1 MSWQRTVVE
10 ATAETCKQGRNR
22 SVDNLGLIEMVFL
35 RMKMGKKSFSTFCP
49 SRGPVMLSC
58 SMAKLRNCRDGSH
71 LQRDENVSISY
82 LNDTWNTNLNRIV
95 RHQESQFP
103 SRPLF
108 VAYQCHLNKWLHRRL
123 PKPHTISLL
132 PTQNSS
138 DCLSDDT
145 RIRNPQMQLHVTDQ
159 TVTCR
164 LHLQ

>member
-1 MSWQRTVVE
+1 M
-10 ATAETCKQGRNR
+10 
-22 SVDNLGLIEMVFL
+22 DNPGSS
-35 RMKMGKKSFSTFCP
+35 MKFQKKSSNAFGLSGAAVMST
-49 SRGPVMLSC
+49 C
-58 SMAKLRNCRDGSH
+58 SLAKLRNCRDGSH

-108 VAYQCHLNKWLHRRL
+108 VAYQYHLYKWLRRRL
-123 PKPHTISLL
+123 PKPPTISRL

-138 DCLSDDT
+138 DCLSDHT
-145 RIRNPQMQLHVTDQ
+145 RIRNPQMRLHIADQ
-159 TVTCR
+159 TVTCL